1 MIKNF
6 LKILIPTML
15 LFGDTHEIPQFWNAY
30 KVSGSLSE
38 NYTVS
43 FENDF
48 RTYNLGE
55 EMHYFHGDIGIS
67 FSVFESYNLSV
78 NFREVYELKS
88 GVWQQEHRPHVTLSK
103 KMNIGNLGFSGRT
116 RIEYRLK
123 QDKDGIIRSRDMV
136 ALKYNRSFT
145 KFELVPYIA
154 DEIFF
159 DFDKSELNRNR
170 IYLGVEIKN
179 FPVGKPVLYFM
190 QQRDWNGNRWEGRNI
205 IGIKL
210 SL

>member
-1 MIKNF
+1 MFNNG
-6 LKILIPTML
+6 LI
-15 LFGDTHEIPQFWNAY
+15 DSNN
-30 KVSGSLSE
+30 S
-38 NYTVS
+38 
-43 FENDF
+43 D
-48 RTYNLGE
+48 
-55 EMHYFHGDIGIS
+55 
-67 FSVFESYNLSV
+67 
-78 NFREVYELKS
+78 
-88 GVWQQEHRPHVTLSK
+88 
-103 KMNIGNLGFSGRT
+103 
-116 RIEYRLK
+116 
-123 QDKDGIIRSRDMV
+123 
-136 ALKYNRSFT
+136 SFT